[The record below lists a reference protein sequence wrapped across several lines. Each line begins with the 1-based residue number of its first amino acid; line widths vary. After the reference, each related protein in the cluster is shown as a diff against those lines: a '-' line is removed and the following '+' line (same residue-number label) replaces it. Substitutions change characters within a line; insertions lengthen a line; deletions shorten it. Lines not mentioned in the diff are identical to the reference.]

1 MSEVERLR
9 KAFDASNAKTSAER
23 LVTKLIL
30 QTMLARMA
38 RMDVDP
44 EQHIMTLIAP
54 IVEGIDSSEPKD
66 DLQKIVF
73 SHATEFAQEIEAAA
87 ISNLRVK

>member
-9 KAFDASNAKTSAER
+9 KAIDASNAKISAER

-30 QTMLARMA
+30 QTMLARIA

-54 IVEGIDSSEPKD
+54 IVEGIDGSEPKD

-87 ISNLRVK
+87 IAQLKVT